1 MKAMDFQVGGEGICR
16 GGDEAFVVMDDAA
29 VFCGAINLES
39 PVGIID
45 EKDVIASWRAEP
57 LFPER

>member
-1 MKAMDFQVGGEGICR
+1 
-16 GGDEAFVVMDDAA
+16 MDDAA

-45 EKDVIASWRAEP
+45 EKDVIASWRTEP